1 MVKDKK
7 VIGSKWHGFMKRK
20 SCLTS
25 LIAFYYMSSS
35 VDEKKAAD
43 VIFLNFGKA
52 FSRSDKLRKHG
63 LDSVSKMSELLGSG
77 GCGPRCKGQLV
88 YPRGCYESR
97 TV

>member
-1 MVKDKK
+1 M
-7 VIGSKWHGFMKRK
+7 IGSRWHGFRKRK

-25 LIAFYYMSSS
+25 LIAFYYVPSS

-43 VIFLNFGKA
+43 VIFLTFGKA

-63 LDSVSKMSELLGSG
+63 LDSVSQMSELLGSD
-77 GCGPRCKGQLV
+77 GCGPWYKGQLV
-88 YPRGCYESR
+88 YPQGCYESR